1 LRKTSM
7 VPVERVKRVVEETR
21 DGMESLFECAS
32 DAVSRVV
39 EFGRANPGAA
49 TLVGVGAGI
58 GIGMLFANQM
68 AARRRQSLLPRATTA
83 IKDLIGRR

>member
-1 LRKTSM
+1 LRNTNI
-7 VPVERVKRVVEETR
+7 VPVERLNRAVEETR
-21 DGMESLFECAS
+21 NGMESLFECAS

-39 EFGRANPGAA
+39 DYGRANPGAA

-58 GIGMLFANQM
+58 GIGMLFANQI